1 MKTNKIKVVL
11 SAVLIAAMTGCAS
24 YPNHVSLTD
33 GQKKAMT
40 EHKARGAVLVDS
52 YGQLVVVGENGERV
66 KRCTAE
72 PGGKGDLKQC
82 RGLQKGAEVQ
92 NIRNVT
98 LIRSKINP
106 ECWTFV
112 DPWLGFAEEICW

>member
-1 MKTNKIKVVL
+1 MNKIIVVL
-11 SAVLIAAMTGCAS
+11 STVLMAAMTGCAS

-33 GQKKAMT
+33 GQKKAMKDS
-40 EHKARGAVLVDS
+40 KARGAILVDS
-52 YGQLVVVGENGERV
+52 YGQVVVVGENGERV

-82 RGLQKGAEVQ
+82 RGLQKGNEVQ
-92 NIRNVT
+92 NIRSLT

-112 DPWLGFAEEICW
+112 DAVLGFAEEVCW

>member
-1 MKTNKIKVVL
+1 MKTNKIRVIL
-11 SAVLIAAMTGCAS
+11 SALLIAAMTGCAS
-24 YPNHVSLTD
+24 YPSNVSLTD
-33 GQKKAMT
+33 GQRKAMT
-40 EHKARGAVLVDS
+40 EYKARGAVLVDGD
-52 YGQLVVVGENGERV
+52 GQLTVVGENGGRV

-82 RGLQKGAEVQ
+82 QGLQKGNEIL

-106 ECWTFV
+106 ECWTFYDAV
-112 DPWLGFAEEICW
+112 VGYAEEVCW